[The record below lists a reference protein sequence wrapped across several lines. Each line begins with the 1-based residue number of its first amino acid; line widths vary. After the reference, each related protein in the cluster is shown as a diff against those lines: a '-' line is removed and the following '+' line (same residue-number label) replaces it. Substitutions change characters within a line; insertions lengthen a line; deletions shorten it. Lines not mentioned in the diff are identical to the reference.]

1 MATSFVLSC
10 RLRGAN
16 KVQPENAKKSR
27 SRDRARAMPAPEA
40 NAEFQTNIDVCLISF
55 FYHSSLSFNFGASIY
70 IMHFF

>member
-10 RLRGAN
+10 RLRAAN

-40 NAEFQTNIDVCLISF
+40 NAELQANIDVCLISCF
-55 FYHSSLSFNFGASIY
+55 SIIHHYHLILVLPFI
-70 IMHFF
+70 